1 MENGTIILIFT
12 VLIVLW
18 LVGLTLFLVRFVKSF
33 RVFTKGVTKKDLT
46 SVLEKLYTELAVS
59 QKKLV
64 ELEERTAKQEN
75 EAAFKLEKLG
85 LLRFN
90 PFADTGGEQSFVV
103 SLLDYNNSGMV
114 LSSLQGRTG
123 TRWYVKQV
131 KKGKGVEFDLSK
143 EEQEAVKKAKILT

>member
-1 MENGTIILIFT
+1 MENGIIILIFI

-33 RVFTKGVTKKDLT
+33 RVFTKGVAKKDLT

-75 EAAFKLEKLG
+75 EAAFKLQKLG

-143 EEQEAVKKAKILT
+143 EEQEAVKKAKPLT